1 MQRIKDTYLETI
13 QSQVSLAEKTIL
25 EIGCGTGTR
34 TAALSKVAMHV
45 TAIDPSEENVEQA
58 MSSLSGSGNVEL
70 LVASAEALPFEDERF
85 DIVFFTLSF
94 HHVPVELMKAALDEA
109 VRVVRA
115 GGHIVFLEPAFC
127 GSFFESEILFDA
139 CDGDERLAKAQAYCA
154 MLSHRGMRE
163 VCELWDETVFTFSS
177 AEDFIGAMNPK
188 RGSDQL
194 EAFLR
199 EHQFTLRALRRIN
212 IARPL

>member
-13 QSQVSLAEKTIL
+13 QTRVSFAGKTIL

-34 TAALSKVAMHV
+34 TSAISKIALHV
-45 TAIDPSEENVEQA
+45 TAVDPSEENIEQA
-58 MSSLSGSGNVEL
+58 KVALSGSGNVDF
-70 LVASAEALPFEDERF
+70 LVASAEVLPFDGALF

-94 HHVPVELMKAALDEA
+94 HHVPAGLMNTALDEA
-109 VRVVRA
+109 IRVVRP
-115 GGHIVFLEPAFC
+115 GGHIVFLEPAFS

-154 MLSHRGMRE
+154 MLSHPGMRE
-163 VCELWDETVFTFSS
+163 VCELWDETVFTFLS
-177 AEDFIGAMNPK
+177 AKDFIEAMNPK
-188 RGSDQL
+188 RGMDQL

-212 IARPL
+212 IFQPL